1 MKKLPLGIR
10 LFLNVLVFSV
20 PIVVLT
26 YLMYK
31 SETGNIEFG
40 EKEALGNR
48 LQRPYE
54 ELMHEVVMAKLKPTA
69 ANQLDEKLSAFQ
81 KVLSEIGPDLQFTA
95 EGLSSR
101 KRDNVAELEKFIKAR
116 DWDNAIGAIK
126 TGIAHLGDTSNLILD
141 PDLDSYY
148 LMDITLLAL
157 PQMQDR
163 LQNILSNRAQFF
175 TLPQTEAVRI
185 QAALSSALLKES
197 DMARIAADSQT
208 TLNEDKNFYDPSP
221 SLQANIPVAVADL
234 QKTTDAFTALLDKIS
249 RGEEV
254 KEEEFTQA
262 GFATLDQSYKSWY
275 QAVSELDVLLNKR
288 LTSLKSHRSSSLY
301 SAGLALFVAILFSII
316 VGVSVSGSIK
326 RILKSVFKLR
336 DLSSSVLNIGNQL
349 QDTAM
354 VVNDSVTSQSAA
366 IEETAAS
373 VEEINSMI
381 KTTAENSRQASE
393 LAKLTHQSA
402 QVGNQEVETMLAS
415 MNDIAVSSKKIVDT
429 ISIIDDIAFQTNLL
443 ALNASVEAARAG
455 EQGKGFAV
463 VAEAVRAL
471 AQKSAQAA
479 KEINE
484 LVNDNVQIIDHGKD
498 GAVRSST
505 SLKEIMSYIQKLTT
519 LIQEIA
525 TASGEQSA
533 GINQISVALND
544 IESESMKNQQGLDT
558 VTSSSKTLCEESH
571 QLNGIIGNLESEV
584 LGSKAT
590 FLEIPDLGRENY
602 KIASS

>member
-31 SETGNIEFG
+31 SETGNIDFG

-54 ELMHEVVMAKLKPTA
+54 ELLHEVVMAKLQPAKS
-69 ANQLDEKLSAFQ
+69 NKLEEKLSSLD
-81 KVLSEIGPDLQFTA
+81 KVLTEVGVDLQFTP

-101 KRDNVAELEKFIKAR
+101 KRDNVGELTKFIQNK
-116 DWDNAIGAIK
+116 DWDSAIASIR

-163 LQNILSNRAQFF
+163 LQTILSNRAQFF
-175 TLPQTEAVRI
+175 TAPQSEALRI
-185 QAALSSALLKES
+185 QAALYSALLKES
-197 DMARIAADSQT
+197 DMARISADSQT
-208 TLNEDKNFYDPSP
+208 TLNEDKNFYQSSP
-221 SLQANIPVAVADL
+221 SLQTNIPTAISDL
-234 QKTTDAFTALLDKIS
+234 QKTTDVFTALLDKIS

-254 KEEEFTQA
+254 KEEEFAGA
-262 GFATLDQSYKSWY
+262 GFANLDQSYKSWY
-275 QAVSELDVLLNKR
+275 QAVAELDILLTTR
-288 LTSLKSHRSSSLY
+288 LNTLKANRSSSLY
-301 SAGLALFVAILFSII
+301 AAGLALLVALIFSVF

-336 DLSSSVLNIGNQL
+336 DLSSSVLDIGTQL
-349 QDTAM
+349 QGTAFA
-354 VVNDSVTSQSAA
+354 VNESVTSQSAA

-381 KTTAENSRQASE
+381 KTTAENSRQASD

-402 QVGNQEVETMLAS
+402 QMGNHEVETMLAS
-415 MNDIAVSSKKIVDT
+415 MNDIAQSSKRIVET

-463 VAEAVRAL
+463 VAEAVRTL

-484 LVNDNVQIIDHGKD
+484 LVQDNVQIIDHGKE

-505 SLKEIMSYIQKLTT
+505 SLKEIMNYIQKLST

-533 GINQISVALND
+533 GINQISVALSD
-544 IESESMKNQQGLDT
+544 IESESLKNQQGLET
-558 VTSSSKTLCEESH
+558 VTNSSKTLCAESN

-584 LGSKAT
+584 LGAKTSSQVERVQLESKT
-590 FLEIPDLGRENY
+590 MSLG
-602 KIASS
+602 A